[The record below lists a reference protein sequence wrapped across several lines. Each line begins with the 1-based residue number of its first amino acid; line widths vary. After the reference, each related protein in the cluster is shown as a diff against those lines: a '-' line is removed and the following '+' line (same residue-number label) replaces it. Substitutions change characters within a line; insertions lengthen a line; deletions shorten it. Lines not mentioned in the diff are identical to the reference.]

1 MSAAS
6 APTARVPQQISARA
20 GIGLR
25 FPHHQAVIA
34 RRPRVAWFEVHS
46 ENYLGGGAPLRDL
59 ETIRRDYPLSL
70 HGVGLSLGSVDG
82 LDAVHLERV
91 AALATRIEPGL
102 VSEHLT
108 WSVSDGNYLGDL
120 LPLPL
125 TEEALDIV
133 CHNVDRFQDALRR
146 RILVENPSSYLRYR
160 HSTIVESEFLAAVV
174 RRTGCGI
181 LCDIS
186 NIFVS
191 AANHGW
197 DAHTYLAALP
207 PAAIEEFHLAGSS
220 VRPLSDGA
228 ALRIDDHGSPV
239 DPAVWA
245 LFAEAVERFGARPA
259 LIEWDSNIPPL
270 ETLIAEADHA
280 SAVLRQAQEIP
291 ADADVA

>member
-1 MSAAS
+1 MSAF
-6 APTARVPQQISARA
+6 APTDRVPEQIPARA

-46 ENYLGGGAPLRDL
+46 ENYLGGGVPLHDL

-91 AALATRIEPGL
+91 AALAARIEPGL

-108 WSVSDGNYLGDL
+108 WSISDGDYLGDL

-125 TEEALDIV
+125 TEEALDVV
-133 CHNVDRFQDALRR
+133 CDNVDRFQEALRR

-160 HSTIVESEFLAAVV
+160 HSTIVESEFLLAVV

-181 LCDIS
+181 LCDIG

-197 DAHTYLAALP
+197 DAHAYLAALP
-207 PAAIEEFHLAGSS
+207 PAEVKEFHLAGHS
-220 VRPLSDGA
+220 VRPLRDGA
-228 ALRIDDHGSPV
+228 ALRIDDHASPV

-245 LFAEAVERFGARPA
+245 LFAEAVQRFGAVPT

-280 SAVLRQAQEIP
+280 GAVLRQVREIA
-291 ADADVA
+291 ADADAA